1 VIDVYASAPW
11 YLDHL
16 LPIADA
22 LGPDLGVI
30 HRVRPPKVRG
40 HARTRTALV
49 ASYGDLRVM
58 RRAGYERFALTQHG
72 AGQSYGNDHP
82 SFPGGR
88 DQGDV
93 ELFLVPNQHAAGRWR
108 AVYPRSRIEVVGCP
122 KLDAL
127 PGRGPG
133 PGPVVAVSFHWEF
146 RLCPESRSAY
156 AEFAA
161 TLPALAEQYRVLGH
175 GHPRRREIGR
185 VWRRMRVEHVPSF
198 ADICRRADVYVC
210 DNSSSLFEFAATGRP
225 VVVLNASGY
234 RRDVSHGLRF
244 WDAARV
250 GVNVD
255 RPADLMDGIARALEM
270 RPEDV
275 AARESA
281 LDVVYGVRSGSARL
295 AAAAIRSTFGI
306 DTVAA

>member
-1 VIDVYASAPW
+1 VIDIYASTPW

-16 LPIADA
+16 QPIADA
-22 LGPDLGVI
+22 LGPDLGTI
-30 HRVRPPKVRG
+30 HRLRPLKLRPT
-40 HARTRTALV
+40 ARTRTALV
-49 ASYGDLRVM
+49 ASYGDLKVVRK
-58 RRAGYERFALTQHG
+58 AGYDRFALIQHG
-72 AGQSYGNDHP
+72 AGQSYGDTHP

-88 DQGDV
+88 DQEDV
-93 ELFLVPNQHAAGRWR
+93 GLFLVPNEHAADRWR
-108 AVYPRSRIEVVGCP
+108 RAYPRTPVAVVGCP
-122 KLDAL
+122 KLDHL
-127 PGRGPG
+127 PSRGPG

-146 RLCPESRSAY
+146 RLCPETRSAF
-156 AEFAA
+156 AEFVAS
-161 TLPALAEQYRVLGH
+161 LPVLAQQYRVLGH

-185 VWRRMRVEHVPSF
+185 VWRRMKVEHVTSF

-210 DNSSSLFEFAATGRP
+210 DNSSSMFEFAATGRP
-225 VVVLNASGY
+225 VVVLNARGY

-244 WDAARV
+244 WDAASV

-255 RPADLMDGIARALEM
+255 RREDLLAGVERALEL

-275 AARESA
+275 AAREAA
-281 LDVVYGVRSGSARL
+281 LDLVYGVRSGSAQL

>member
-16 LPIADA
+16 LPIAEA
-22 LGPDLGVI
+22 LGPDLGTI
-30 HRVRPPKVRG
+30 HRMKPLKLRP

-93 ELFLVPNQHAAGRWR
+93 DLFLVPNEHAAQRWR
-108 AVYPRSRIEVVGCP
+108 AVYPRARVEVVGCP
-122 KLDAL
+122 KLDQL
-127 PGRGPG
+127 PERVPG

-146 RLCPESRSAY
+146 RLVPESRSAY
-156 AEFAA
+156 QEFAA
-161 TLPALAEQYRVLGH
+161 MLPVLAQRYRMVGH
-175 GHPRRREIGR
+175 GHPRRREMPR
-185 VWRRMRVEHVPSF
+185 VWRRMKVPHLPSF
-198 ADICRRADVYVC
+198 ADVCRQADVYVC
-210 DNSSSLFEFAATGRP
+210 DNSSSLFEFAATSRP
-225 VVVLNASGY
+225 VVVLNANGY

-244 WDAARV
+244 WDAASV

-255 RPADLMDGIARALEM
+255 RPADLLAGIERALEM

-275 AARESA
+275 AAREAA
-281 LDVVYGVRSGSARL
+281 LDVVYGVRSGSAQL